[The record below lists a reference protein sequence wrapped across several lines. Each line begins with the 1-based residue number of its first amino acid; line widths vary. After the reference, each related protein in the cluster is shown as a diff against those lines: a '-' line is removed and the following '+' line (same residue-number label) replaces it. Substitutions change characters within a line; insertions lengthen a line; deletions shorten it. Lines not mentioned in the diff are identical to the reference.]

1 MRSIGIRVLR
11 CIGASATA
19 MMCVGLF
26 PLAAAA
32 SNADGTPPVGA
43 PSPSAAS
50 SPAADPETP
59 RSGDRDASSAAAQT
73 PGQSSDR
80 QDPSPAD
87 ASKDSGATHF
97 ASPEESASA
106 EKEGEP
112 TDPGDP
118 SGRWVRHEAGWR
130 YELTDGTWN

>member
-32 SNADGTPPVGA
+32 SDAESTPPVGA

-50 SPAADPETP
+50 SPAADPEAP
-59 RSGDRDASSAAAQT
+59 RSGDRDASSAAAKALGP
-73 PGQSSDR
+73 PGPLPRRSIHR
-80 QDPSPAD
+80 LGGNPLRLA
-87 ASKDSGATHF
+87 
-97 ASPEESASA
+97 
-106 EKEGEP
+106 
-112 TDPGDP
+112 
-118 SGRWVRHEAGWR
+118 
-130 YELTDGTWN
+130 